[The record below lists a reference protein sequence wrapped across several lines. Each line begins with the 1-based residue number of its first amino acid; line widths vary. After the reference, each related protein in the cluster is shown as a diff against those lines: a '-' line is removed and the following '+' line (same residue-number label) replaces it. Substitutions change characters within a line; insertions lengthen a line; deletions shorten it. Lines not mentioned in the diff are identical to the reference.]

1 MSLSSLSSSALPIP
15 EALVSVL
22 AKLHLLITEHP
33 VGIPLLDTLSPTTR
47 ALLASSAA
55 LTLIFQVLAHRE
67 RVTEKKSAKG
77 GSGKYVPAAVIGEE
91 IAAAQAKGSGQ
102 EWEYDVIVVGGGTSG
117 CALAARLSEVEGLK
131 VLLLE
136 AGGRCVMPE
145 QN

>member
-1 MSLSSLSSSALPIP
+1 MSLLSLSPSALPIP

-22 AKLHLLITEHP
+22 TKLHLLITEHP
-33 VGIPLLDTLSPTTR
+33 VGIPFLDTLSPTTR

-55 LTLIFQVLAHRE
+55 LTLLFQVLAHRK

-91 IAAAQAKGSGQ
+91 IAAAQAKGAGH

-117 CALAARLSEVEGLK
+117 CALAARLSEVEGLR

-136 AGGRCVMPE
+136 AGGRRVTL
-145 QN
+145 Q